1 MPKYTYKCKNCE
13 DQFEVRHS
21 MRDRLYDCI
30 KCEKPETLVRIPQ
43 MVFKQMIDKDKAGQ
57 LVKEYIDDNKE
68 VLKQQKQE
76 ASSEFYEP

>member
-1 MPKYTYKCKNCE
+1 MPKYAYRCSNCE

-30 KCEKPETLVRIPQ
+30 KCGVPETLVRIPQ
-43 MVFKQMIDKDKAGQ
+43 MVFKQTIEKDKPGQ

>member
-1 MPKYTYKCKNCE
+1 MK
-13 DQFEVRHS
+13 
-21 MRDRLYDCI
+21 DRLYDCI
-30 KCEKPETLVRIPQ
+30 KCEDSETLVRIPQ
-43 MVFKQMIDKDKAGQ
+43 MVFKQVIDKDKAGR